1 MNHFVKIGH
10 KISNVVLHN
19 INHEYV
25 DYMREENMESI
36 IMKNSQTGEHISF
49 TLDDYE
55 ILDTNLDE
63 HSMEEFFDTIDEISF
78 TFGYSLPNDQIKS
91 LKFLLMDNIKNWE
104 RKMLSLLKNI
114 NGFRLVDIEY
124 VECYGIQDIYLNFK
138 IKEKCDN

>member
-55 ILDTNLDE
+55 IIDTNLDE